1 MRTECELDSQGNELI
16 EGRDMAIGTQRSLHN
31 TNDND
36 DVKSQTLVVEPT
48 MQSVK
53 YFKETDSCI
62 ETSIVEHSPVITA
75 AKKPKNT

>member
-36 DVKSQTLVVEPT
+36 DGKSQTMVVEPT
-48 MQSVK
+48 M
-53 YFKETDSCI
+53 
-62 ETSIVEHSPVITA
+62 
-75 AKKPKNT
+75 